1 MIFLMVNQ
9 SSVESVAMV
18 PLVLDIGN
26 LYLFFLIRLAI
37 DWSALLIIFKKK
49 SFQFHSVFSVVFYI

>member
-18 PLVLDIGN
+18 PLILDIGN

-37 DWSALLIIFKKK
+37 DWSALLII
-49 SFQFHSVFSVVFYI
+49 